1 MIFEHPQ
8 NPTLKQKYRKV
19 VAMDVF
25 DHTAAILNYI
35 AVEFYC
41 YYGMLREQMHT
52 NLTPP
57 TPEHPII
64 ATWNNTNSN
73 MDAEKVHYMTCKQLA
88 GAGCDKNTNLKC
100 SCDWKFKRTI
110 YRVSVRETDVSW
122 QFCLFTT
129 QNTTLFVNNIY
140 ISWTFKRHN

>member
-8 NPTLKQKYRKV
+8 NPTFKQKYRKV

-25 DHTAAILNYI
+25 DHTAAILNSI
-35 AVEFYC
+35 AIMGC
-41 YYGMLREQMHT
+41 LGSKCIPIWH
-52 NLTPP
+52 PP
-57 TPEHPII
+57 PQEHPII

-129 QNTTLFVNNIY
+129 QNTTLFVNNIC
-140 ISWTFKRHN
+140 ISWTYNQHNQE